1 MTGVRAL
8 LLEDDLVVALMD
20 VPTPAD
26 RDRAIHF
33 LAGAIPA
40 EILDNVRMLMLN
52 RQTPWHLA
60 SHYGLGLRVRNSLRE
75 AGFGWSDQYLD
86 ENWWGLVEE
95 AVRIGERGG

>member
-52 RQTPWHLA
+52 RQTA